1 MLASLVEKSLVR
13 LAIADDG
20 WSRYRMLETVREYAR
35 EERAGSGEIDKET
48 QTRFHRS
55 DFWGKILTIQGKA
68 CLETKAVSGS

>member
-1 MLASLVEKSLVR
+1 MTRRPLDSDTDSGSSALLLR
-13 LAIADDG
+13 LHRGAP
-20 WSRYRMLETVREYAR
+20 